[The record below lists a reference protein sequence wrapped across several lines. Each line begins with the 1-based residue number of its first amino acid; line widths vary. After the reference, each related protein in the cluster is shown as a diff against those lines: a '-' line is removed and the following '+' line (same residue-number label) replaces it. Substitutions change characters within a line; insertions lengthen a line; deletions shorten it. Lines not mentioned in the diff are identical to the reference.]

1 MIGKQNDENC
11 DLFSA
16 TQFQTQYLCSSVVLF
31 GDGLVPFLACSVP
44 GNTSQ
49 YGTHE
54 IQSFTLCNNVITFII
69 DMHVLSPR

>member
-49 YGTHE
+49 YRTHE
-54 IQSFTLCNNVITFII
+54 IQSFTL
-69 DMHVLSPR
+69 